1 VEASVRQ
8 GRILTWRRLAVFAAV
23 GLLVLSA
30 AQGIVR
36 GDREA
41 LALAVFIGLGLIL
54 LRRGTGVVGAGFL
67 IVVLGDF
74 LVWTMPAAMTNL
86 RHGEEPEDVIL
97 PALLAVL
104 SLSGLVA
111 SWVVI
116 ARRHQPQAGGP
127 TVALIPIGAIVVV
140 VMLLGFSFA
149 YPEVP
154 ATRPRGAVV
163 AIESRNAAFSATSLT
178 APAGQVTVVLTN
190 QDLFWHTFT
199 IDELHVDLEAP
210 LGGTREITFE
220 AQAGAYRFYC
230 RVPAHAAAGMRGTLT
245 VR

>member
-1 VEASVRQ
+1 MEASVRQ
-8 GRILTWRRLAVFAAV
+8 GQILTWRRLLVTSAA

-41 LALAVFIGLGLIL
+41 LALVVLIGLGLIL
-54 LRRGTGVVGAGFL
+54 LRRGTGLLGACFL
-67 IVVLGDF
+67 LVVLADF
-74 LVWTMPAAMTNL
+74 LVWTMPAAIANL

-104 SLSGLVA
+104 SLTGLVA
-111 SWVVI
+111 SWVLI
-116 ARRHQPQAGGP
+116 ARRRRPSAGG
-127 TVALIPIGAIVVV
+127 TAVALVPIGAVVVV

-149 YPEVP
+149 YPEAP
-154 ATRPRGAVV
+154 ENQSRGTVV
-163 AIESRNAAFSATSLT
+163 AITSRNAAFSTTSLA

-190 QDLFWHTFT
+190 EDLFWHTFT

-210 LGGTREITFE
+210 LGGTREVTF
-220 AQAGAYRFYC
+220 AAPAGTYQFRC

>member
-116 ARRHQPQAGGP
+116 
-127 TVALIPIGAIVVV
+127 GAIVVV